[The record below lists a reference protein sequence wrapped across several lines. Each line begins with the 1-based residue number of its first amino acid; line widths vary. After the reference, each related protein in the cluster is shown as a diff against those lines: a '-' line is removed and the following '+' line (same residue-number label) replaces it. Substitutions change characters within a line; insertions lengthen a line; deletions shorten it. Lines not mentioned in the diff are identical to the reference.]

1 MSTTRQRDF
10 SKEQFWRRVMKQ
22 WHRSGLSAARFCR
35 QRDLSLPSFYGWKRT
50 LAQRDAEA
58 ARFVPVRIVTDQQIP
73 TVTDEDGANHVGQAN
88 RALEVVLGSGRR
100 VRIGSAFDEATL
112 RRLLA
117 VLEEGQP
124 CY

>member
-10 SKEQFWRRVMKQ
+10 SKEQFWRRVMRQ
-22 WHRSGLSAARFCR
+22 WQQSGLSAARFCR
-35 QRDLSLPSFYGWKRT
+35 QRNLSLPSFYAWKRT

-58 ARFVPVRIVTDQQIP
+58 ARFVPVRIVPDQQIP
-73 TVTDEDGANHVGQAN
+73 TVTGEARGIPVGPASA
-88 RALEVVLGSGRR
+88 ALEVVLGSGRR
-100 VRIGSAFDEATL
+100 VCIGTAFDEATL